1 MNPLSALA
9 RAGATRFR
17 QAGLMAVT
25 GYHLPMELLG
35 RLAELAACQEA
46 LSGEHGQARAVII
59 TGPPGH
65 TERRVAALVAS
76 GHSNPEI
83 AASMFISVKTV
94 EANLTRVYRKLGLRG
109 RVDLARHA
117 LESGDS

>member
-1 MNPLSALA
+1 
-9 RAGATRFR
+9 
-17 QAGLMAVT
+17 MAVT

-46 LSGEHGQARAVII
+46 LSGEHGQGSRGHHHRAA
-59 TGPPGH
+59 GP
-65 TERRVAALVAS
+65 TERRVSALVAS